1 MSPERDPKSGRLY
14 LASGSPESI
23 AAMPLWRG
31 EVLDQVHLI
40 IVPADAAERVL
51 PQVSDGVPVVC
62 LPSCDSAAVE
72 SAADLVR
79 RTLLDG
85 GTVAWFHP
93 ADFLHKESED
103 GQPGG
108 PAADLRRWCVEKA
121 IETVA
126 VDDSAPPRKLAG
138 QWILLARA
146 RHQSADT
153 VVRFGRLGA
162 VVVSQPAIAIG
173 PPSDPAALDAAITR
187 LDSYDWLV
195 FSSANGVRFF
205 FERLWNLSGDMRR
218 LGRVKLAAIGPGTD
232 ESLGA
237 FQLRADVVPGEYRAE
252 SLADALLP
260 EARGKRCLLVRA
272 SRGREVL
279 AERLSAGGATV
290 EQVVAY
296 ESTDVEPDAGRLG
309 SVSRLLDEGRID
321 WLPVTSSSIARSVAR
336 IFGRRLSKTRLASIS
351 PITSEVLRE
360 LGHEPTVEAARYTID
375 GIVEAMCGYVS
386 SRHVDQDK

>member
-1 MSPERDPKSGRLY
+1 MSPEYDPKSGRLY

-31 EVLDQVHLI
+31 ENLDQVQLLI
-40 IVPADAAERVL
+40 VSANLAERAL
-51 PQVSDGVPVVC
+51 PQVSDAVPVVC
-62 LPSCDSAAVE
+62 LPPCGSAATE
-72 SAADLVR
+72 SAADLAR
-79 RTLLDG
+79 RALLDG
-85 GTVAWFHP
+85 RTVVWLNP
-93 ADFLHKESED
+93 ADPLHKRSLD
-103 GQPGG
+103 GPGG
-108 PAADLRRWCVEKA
+108 PAADLRRWCGERA
-121 IETVA
+121 IATVA
-126 VDDSAPPRKLAG
+126 FDEPDSPRKLAG

-146 RHQSADT
+146 RHQAADT

-173 PPSDPAALDAAITR
+173 PPSDPAALDAALAR

-205 FERLWNLSGDMRR
+205 LERLWNQSGDLRR

-232 ESLGA
+232 EALGA
-237 FQLRADVVPGEYRAE
+237 YRLRADVVPGEYRAE

-296 ESTDVEPDAGRLG
+296 DSTDVEPDAARLG
-309 SVSRLLDEGRID
+309 LVSHLLDEGRID
-321 WLPVTSSSIARSVAR
+321 WLPVTSSSIARSVAK
-336 IFGRRLSKTRLASIS
+336 IFGRRLAKTRLASIS

-360 LGHEPTVEAARYTID
+360 LGHEPTVEAAHYTID